1 MSWELKQVH
10 AGFHRCDHGWGNLFL
25 FATCLPSVVRHK
37 VGPITTP
44 MTCMI
49 SMVTFQAK
57 EMIESDVRDED
68 ILLLA
73 ALRGEP
79 DVWKIVS
86 TAVQE
91 AGEDLLKQVLF
102 HELQLEL

>member
-1 MSWELKQVH
+1 
-10 AGFHRCDHGWGNLFL
+10 
-25 FATCLPSVVRHK
+25 
-37 VGPITTP
+37 
-44 MTCMI
+44 
-49 SMVTFQAK
+49 
-57 EMIESDVRDED
+57 MIESDVRDED